1 MNIEENITRKINLID
16 NDGLS
21 AYSNHAAQQS
31 HNAFRVFYNFI
42 KETKE
47 SNFSDE
53 EINKFLESNEW
64 IELEKAMNEL
74 EEALYE

>member
-1 MNIEENITRKINLID
+1 MTDNEMIQDHLKERCSELAIDINNFITKYN
-16 NDGLS
+16 
-21 AYSNHAAQQS
+21 
-31 HNAFRVFYNFI
+31 NFI

-74 EEALYE
+74 EEAAL